1 MVDAVQVETGS
12 RRDARL
18 GVVLVLAAAL
28 AWSTMGLF
36 VRMLPDV
43 DIWNVVFWRCTF
55 GGPSIVALAMMERKR
70 WSLDWPR
77 TVMPAGIATT
87 ALIATGLFCSIYSMQ
102 NTTIAN
108 GGVIYSTVPFMA
120 AVLAWLWFRERP
132 GASTIFCTFV
142 AVAGVAVTVRGTVSA
157 GGGHLK
163 GDLAMVYVAFAI
175 AMMTVTMRRYRDT
188 PMLESAALGNIVAA
202 IFAFSFADPFNIP
215 LGKVALLGLFGIIT
229 QGVALGLYTMGAR
242 RLPAAQATLLS
253 SAEMPM
259 GPLWVWLFFS
269 EMPAMETFAGGALV
283 LAAILGNIAA
293 ELRDGPTAEAV

>member
-1 MVDAVQVETGS
+1 MADAVDVNTGNRGDS
-12 RRDARL
+12 RL
-18 GVVLVLAAAL
+18 GILLVLTAAL

-43 DIWNVVFWRCTF
+43 DIWNVVFWRCIF
-55 GGPSIVALAMMERKR
+55 GGPSIVALAMIERKR
-70 WSLDWPR
+70 WSLDWRR
-77 TVMPAGIATT
+77 TMVPAGSATT
-87 ALIATGLFCSIYSMQ
+87 ALIATGLFSSIYSMQ

-132 GASTIFCTFV
+132 CVSTIFCTFV
-142 AVAGVAVTVRGTVSA
+142 AMAGVVVTVRGTVSA

-175 AMMTVTMRRYRDT
+175 AMMTVIMRRYRDT

-202 IFAFSFADPFNIP
+202 IFAFFFAAPFSIP
-215 LGKVALLGLFGIIT
+215 IGEMALLGLFGIVT
-229 QGVALGLYTMGAR
+229 QGVALGVYTMGAR

-269 EMPAMETFAGGALV
+269 EMPAMETFAGGSLV

-293 ELRDGPTAEAV
+293 ELRAGPTVEAA